1 MKQWKINESEKLKV
15 KNEKLNGKFKEL
27 IELLRKNN
35 IICKKLNEIKLN
47 TRKKV
52 RAYLGVNL
60 KNEYCFVLKL
70 EKKSRFLSKDIDVLY
85 EFLPKEINFRYK
97 KKILILNSPICSKA
111 KEKINDWKII
121 NGAG

>member
-1 MKQWKINESEKLKV
+1 MQNTGSPKSRKTLWGAEGE
-15 KNEKLNGKFKEL
+15 FKEL
-27 IELLRKNN
+27 VEMLRKNN
-35 IICKKLNEIKLN
+35 IICKKLEKIKLN
-47 TRKKV
+47 TRKKLK
-52 RAYLGVNL
+52 AYLGVNL

-85 EFLPKEINFRYK
+85 EFLPKEINFRHK
-97 KKILILNSPICSKA
+97 KKILILNGPICSKA

>member
-1 MKQWKINESEKLKV
+1 LRIE
-15 KNEKLNGKFKEL
+15 NGEFKDL

-52 RAYLGVNL
+52 KAYLGVNL

-70 EKKSRFLSKDIDVLY
+70 NKKSRFLLKDIETLY
-85 EFLPKEINFRYK
+85 EFIPKEINFRYK
-97 KKILILNSPICSKA
+97 KKILILNAPVCSKA
-111 KEKINDWKII
+111 KEKINEWKII
-121 NGAG
+121 NGTG